1 VVGYLGGEMVYS
13 HALGLSNDRMM
24 RILDERG
31 HDLMLGNSTAVTI
44 PERADSTAADSAG
57 AAKTKAKQGHTHAP
71 GQEH

>member
-1 VVGYLGGEMVYS
+1 MVYS